1 MQKSEIH
8 RYAMRLAFHGA
19 PFSGWQIQTRQRT
32 VQGELTNA
40 LRSLTKEDT
49 NIIGAGRTDAGVHG
63 KNYVA
68 HFDVLNEFDCQELSF
83 KLNRFLPDRI
93 SVYEIKKAD
102 IDFHARFSALS
113 RSYSYTLREKKHAF
127 GNDLVC
133 NYTRELDFEILKSCS
148 ELVKNAKNFSA
159 FEKKGSDNTNS
170 ICEIYHSLWIR
181 KDNSIIFQVRANR
194 FLRNMVRSL
203 VGTMLE
209 TANGKRDF
217 NDWQSLLK
225 GGERSDSGNSA
236 PAHGLVFMG
245 VNYSKSPFDGRETAK
260 Y

>member
-93 SVYEIKKAD
+93 SVYEINKAD

-133 NYTRELDFEILKSCS
+133 N
-148 ELVKNAKNFSA
+148 
-159 FEKKGSDNTNS
+159 
-170 ICEIYHSLWIR
+170 
-181 KDNSIIFQVRANR
+181 
-194 FLRNMVRSL
+194 
-203 VGTMLE
+203 
-209 TANGKRDF
+209 
-217 NDWQSLLK
+217 
-225 GGERSDSGNSA
+225 
-236 PAHGLVFMG
+236 
-245 VNYSKSPFDGRETAK
+245 
-260 Y
+260 